1 MVATAHPLATL
12 AGVEVLRA
20 GGNAVDAAIAAAGVA
35 AVVLPHMCG
44 PGGDAF
50 LLIYEAERRRVTA
63 ISGAGPA
70 PRGASPEVYRQ
81 RGYRTMPL
89 EGILSVAVPGAVDA
103 WARAVALAGSRPLEE
118 LLEPAVAY
126 AEDGFVVGPELADEI
141 RSSQDKLR
149 ADPAAREVFL
159 AGGRPPRV
167 GEVLRQPD
175 LGRSLR
181 RLGRDPDDLYR
192 GDLARRI
199 VSCAQAAGGLFTPED
214 LASYRSEV
222 GEPLRTDYRGATVC
236 QTTFPSQGFILLE
249 ALNILEGFDLAGTDR
264 AAAIHLMVEAKKLAF
279 EDRLRFAGDPR
290 HVPFPLER
298 LISKEY
304 AVRRRL
310 RIDGGRAQPG
320 WYPPAG
326 AGHGAGDT
334 TYLAVVDGRGNAV
347 SLIQSL
353 SLAFGSGV
361 MVPGTGILLNN
372 RAGRGFTLLDGH
384 PNCVAPGKR
393 TVHTLNCY
401 MVFREGELWL
411 VGGTP
416 GGDGQPQWNLQVLVS
431 MIDWGLDPASAV
443 EWPRWTSHPGTDP
456 AHWGEPEELRVE
468 NRLPADITAELE
480 RRGHRLRLLG
490 PWAGGGA
497 VQLIARDP
505 ATGVLTGV
513 SDPRAEGLALPL

>member
-1 MVATAHPLATL
+1 MVASAHPLATL

-50 LLIYEAERRRVTA
+50 LLIHEAERGRITA

-103 WARAVALAGSRPLEE
+103 WAQAAALAGSRPLGE

-126 AEDGFVVGPELADEI
+126 AEDGFVVGPELAGHI
-141 RSSQDKLR
+141 CASQTKLG
-149 ADPAAREVFL
+149 ADGAAREVFL
-159 AGGRPPRV
+159 PGGRPPRV

-175 LGRSLR
+175 LGRTLR
-181 RLGRDPDDLYR
+181 RLGQDPQDFYR
-192 GDLARRI
+192 GDLARRV
-199 VSCAQAAGGLFTPED
+199 VSCSQAAGGFLTLED

-222 GEPLRTDYRGATVC
+222 GEPLRADYRGFTVC

-264 AAAIHLMVEAKKLAF
+264 ATAIHLMVEAKKLAF

-298 LISKEY
+298 LLSKEY
-304 AVRRRL
+304 AARRRL
-310 RIDGGRAQPG
+310 RIDPGRAQPG
-320 WYPPAG
+320 WYPPCAG
-326 AGHGAGDT
+326 GGDT

-361 MVPGTGILLNN
+361 MVPGTGMLLNN
-372 RAGRGFTLLDGH
+372 RAGRGFTLLEGH
-384 PNCVAPGKR
+384 PNCLAPGKR

-401 MVFREGELWL
+401 LVFRDGELWL

-431 MIDWGLDPASAV
+431 LIDWRLDPASAV

-468 NRLPADITAELE
+468 DRLPPDLTAELE
-480 RRGHRLRLLG
+480 RRGHPVRLLG

-497 VQLIARDP
+497 VQLILRDP
-505 ATGVLTGV
+505 ATGVLSGV
-513 SDPRAEGLALPL
+513 SDPRVEGLALAL